1 MRGTKLRTLSALLVV
16 AVVGLAGCSDAT
28 SPDGDAQ
35 LTVALTDAPS
45 DYFQSVSLEVGAVEL
60 VPADG
65 PPVTLTNAGGT
76 HELLDLQNGVTAEL
90 ANQTIEA
97 GTYLQARLIVNGVDL
112 TLADG
117 YALSD
122 GSSELKPVIPSAAQ
136 TGIKINLSSADNDGE
151 PGVEIRPGETI
162 LVVDFDI
169 EQNFVVED
177 ADPSDGVLDNVLFT
191 PLLRA
196 TVSDVAGS
204 ISGTVI
210 SGDDGSGLRD
220 ETVRATLTDSD
231 LLEELQTD
239 EATATS
245 GSDGSYT
252 VHFLA
257 PGTYDVSVDDFSAAS
272 QSVNVG
278 EAEDVTG
285 IDFSGSSTSS

>member
-1 MRGTKLRTLSALLVV
+1 MRSMKLRTLSALLLA

-45 DYFQSVSLEVGAVEL
+45 DHFQSVSLDVGAVEL

-65 PPVTLTNAGGT
+65 PPVRLTDAGGT

-90 ANQTIEA
+90 ANRTIES
-97 GTYLQARLIVNGVDL
+97 GTYVQARLIVNEVDL
-112 TLADG
+112 TLAEG
-117 YALSD
+117 YTLSD
-122 GSSELKPVIPSAAQ
+122 GSTELKPVIPSGAQ

-151 PGVEIRPGETI
+151 AGVEIRPAETI

-177 ADPSDGVLDNVLFT
+177 ADPNDGVLDNVLFT

-204 ISGTVI
+204 ISGTVT
-210 SGDDGSGLRD
+210 SDSDGSGREG
-220 ETVRATLTDSD
+220 ETVRATLTDSE
-231 LLEELQTD
+231 LMEELQTD

-252 VHFLA
+252 IHFLA

-272 QSVNVG
+272 QSVRVG

>member
-1 MRGTKLRTLSALLVV
+1 MRSTKLQTLAALIVA

-28 SPDGDAQ
+28 SPDGDAR

-45 DYFQSVSLEVGAVEL
+45 DYFQSVSLDVGAVEL

-65 PPVTLTNAGGT
+65 PPVTLTDAGGT

-97 GTYLQARLIVNGVDL
+97 GTYVQARLILNEVDL

-117 YALSD
+117 YSLSD
-122 GSSELKPVIPSAAQ
+122 GDSELKPMIPSGAQ
-136 TGIKINLSSADNDGE
+136 TGIKINLSSADNDSE
-151 PGVEIRPGETI
+151 AGVEIRSGETI

-177 ADPSDGVLDNVLFT
+177 ADPNDGVVDNVLFT

-196 TVSDVAGS
+196 TVSDVAGTV
-204 ISGTVI
+204 SGTVT
-210 SGDDGSGLRD
+210 SDSDGSGLES

-239 EATATS
+239 EATATT

-252 VHFLA
+252 IHFLA
-257 PGTYDVSVDDFSAAS
+257 PGTYDVSVDDFSAAA
-272 QSVNVG
+272 QSVTVG
-278 EAEDVTG
+278 EAQDVTE
-285 IDFSGSSTSS
+285 IDFSGSSTNS

>member
-1 MRGTKLRTLSALLVV
+1 MNSTKLRTLSAFFL
-16 AVVGLAGCSDAT
+16 AAIVGLAGCSDTT

-45 DYFQSVSLEVGAVEL
+45 DYFQSVSLDVGAVEL
-60 VPADG
+60 IPADG
-65 PPVTLTNAGGT
+65 PPVTLTNAAGT

-97 GTYLQARLIVNGVDL
+97 GTYVQARLILNDLDL

-117 YALSD
+117 YSLSD
-122 GSSELKPVIPSAAQ
+122 GSNELKPVIPSAAQ

-151 PGVEIRPGETI
+151 AGVEIRPGETI

-177 ADPSDGVLDNVLFT
+177 SDPNDGVLDNVLFT

-196 TVSDVAGS
+196 TVSDVAGT
-204 ISGTVI
+204 ISGTVT
-210 SGDDGSGLRD
+210 SDSDGSGLNG

-231 LLEELQTD
+231 LMEELQTD

-252 VHFLA
+252 IHFLA

-272 QSVNVG
+272 QSVTVG

-285 IDFSGSSTSS
+285 IDFTGSSTSS